1 MRLKLKE
8 EPWEWQKFTTAMA
21 VLLGAVA
28 VLLRKRQ
35 IIPQV
40 ALILILTLLGLA
52 LLLCLVRPRW
62 FRLFYRAGMT
72 LSWAIGQVVSTIL
85 LALFFL
91 CVLTPLA
98 FMARLF
104 GKDWLK
110 TKRNPLATTYWLPAK
125 SNNQFDREF

>member
-1 MRLKLKE
+1 
-8 EPWEWQKFTTAMA
+8 MA
-21 VLLGAVA
+21 VALGAVT
-28 VLLRKRQ
+28 VLLWRRR

-40 ALILILTLLGLA
+40 ALILILTALGLA
-52 LLLCLVRPRW
+52 LLLCLILPRW

-72 LSWAIGQVVSTIL
+72 VSSAIGHVVSTIL

-91 CVLTPLA
+91 CVLTPVGLA
-98 FMARLF
+98 ARLL

>member
-1 MRLKLKE
+1 VRLKLKE
-8 EPWEWQKFTTAMA
+8 QPREWQKFTAAMA

-40 ALILILTLLGLA
+40 ALILVLTLLGLA
-52 LLLCLVRPRW
+52 LLLSLVRPRW

-72 LSWAIGQVVSTIL
+72 LSWAVGQVVSTIL

-91 CVLTPLA
+91 CVLTPVALV
-98 FMARLF
+98 ARLF

-110 TKRNPLATTYWLPAK
+110 TKRDPLATTYWLPAK
-125 SNNQFDREF
+125 PNTQFDREF